1 MKFAQKGVKI
11 LCTLNKILEL
21 LEKNNVKQKDLT
33 DYLGISK
40 NAFTNWKGG
49 YSNSYT
55 KYLPQIAEF
64 FNVSIDYLVGR
75 ENKKSESTIIPYSGN
90 ERIDSIAKEILK
102 TNLTEEDIK
111 LIEFILDKYKK

>member
-1 MKFAQKGVKI
+1 M
-11 LCTLNKILEL
+11 CTLDKILEL
-21 LEKNNVKQKDLT
+21 IKKNDIKQKDLT

-49 YSNSYT
+49 FSQSYNR
-55 KYLPQIAEF
+55 YLPQIAEF
-64 FNVSIDYLVGR
+64 FNVSIDYLAGR
-75 ENKKSESTIIPYSGN
+75 EEIKKEPTVLSYGGN

-102 TNLTEEDIK
+102 TDLTEEDIK